1 MLVVGL
7 SKFHFF
13 SAYSSVV
20 GVGCGTKSLYF
31 QLLRSVFDR
40 EGSGPHLLY
49 DIPLP
54 RLLCDCSGIIGIRQN
69 SFFLTCDGERSLL
82 VVCVTHCLFYSA
94 LL

>member
-13 SAYSSVV
+13 SDYSSVV
-20 GVGCGTKSLYF
+20 GVGCGTNHFIFNYYGVFLIGKVAVLTYCMIFHFLAYF
-31 QLLRSVFDR
+31 VTK
-40 EGSGPHLLY
+40 
-49 DIPLP
+49 
-54 RLLCDCSGIIGIRQN
+54 IRQN
-69 SFFLTCDGERSLL
+69 SFFLACGGERSLL